1 MARQLHAGEE
11 KKEKKKACGIEEGR
25 RRGGRAH
32 DTMES
37 CAQKMRHRGKQKGAT
52 SQAVA
57 QASVWGGRGN
67 ALGYWNRHYCL
78 INSLKIVIGKY
89 S

>member
-1 MARQLHAGEE
+1 MGQGSERVSLNGTTTACRRRKIKTAG
-11 KKEKKKACGIEEGR
+11 GVVEGR
-25 RRGGRAH
+25 REGGRTC

-57 QASVWGGRGN
+57 GV
-67 ALGYWNRHYCL
+67 CD
-78 INSLKIVIGKY
+78 
-89 S
+89 